1 MLTLPIVLY
10 NLIGV
15 IIGFIMGSMPGLTVT
30 MTMTLLVS
38 LTFGF
43 GMEEALGFI
52 VGAFAGGIAG
62 GSLSAIALNIPGT
75 AASVATTFDGFPLKK
90 KDEAATA
97 LGVALFASTLG
108 GLFSLL
114 FLAFIGPIIGDLAL
128 KFGSQEYLF
137 LTIWGLSLIAFLSK
151 GDFLKGIISASLGL
165 FVGMIGMDPITG
177 MMRFTLGSEFL
188 MGGVHFVVA
197 MIGLFGLKEVLINL
211 DQKGEFSVSKEN
223 FAFSKLLPKFDEVYK
238 STIKPILWCGPVG
251 SIIGLIPGTGGD
263 IGSLVGYGF
272 TKQIMKKPSRPFG
285 EGAYE
290 GVAAPEMANHSAMG
304 GALTTMLTLG
314 IPGDSVTAVILGS
327 FYLHGLLPGPTFMI
341 TERKYFYL
349 IIILLGFATVF
360 TYLFGLLGSNAM
372 LRVLSIPRWVL
383 LPFITILCVIGT
395 YALQNNLNHVFLM
408 IGFGFVGYLL
418 EKAEFPVSPIIL
430 GIILGPI
437 IERNFRQALI
447 NTGSVQSLLLSF
459 VTRPIT
465 LIIILLIIGSFLF
478 QTKIFSEVLD
488 EEDMEV

>member
-1 MLTLPIVLY
+1 MINLTIILY

-15 IIGFIMGSMPGLTVT
+15 IIGFVMGSLPGLTVT
-30 MTMTLLVS
+30 MTMTLIVS

-52 VGAFAGGIAG
+52 IGAFAGGIAG

-75 AASVATTFDGFPLKK
+75 AASVATTFDGYPLKQRG
-90 KDEAATA
+90 ESATA
-97 LGVALFASTLG
+97 LGVALFASTIG
-108 GLFSLL
+108 GLFSLI
-114 FLAFIGPIIGDLAL
+114 FLALIGPLIGDLAL

-137 LTIWGLSLIAFLSK
+137 LTLWGLSLIAFLSK
-151 GDFLKGIISASLGL
+151 GDFLKGIISACLGL

-188 MGGVHFVVA
+188 MGGIHFVVA

-211 DQKGEFSVSKEN
+211 DRKTVFSVDKEN
-223 FAFSKLLPKFDEVYK
+223 YKLRKLLPKFNNIYK
-238 STIKPILWCGPVG
+238 STLKPMLWCGPIG

-272 TKQIMKKPSRPFG
+272 TKQLMNKPSRPFG

-290 GVAAPEMANHSAMG
+290 GIAAPEMANHSAMG

-349 IIILLGFATVF
+349 IIILLGFGTVF

-372 LRVLSIPRWVL
+372 LRVLSIPRWVM
-383 LPFITILCVIGT
+383 LPFITILCVIGS

-408 IGFGFVGYLL
+408 IGFGFLGYLF

-437 IERNFRQALI
+437 VERNFRQALI
-447 NTGSVQSLLLSF
+447 NTGSVSNLVLSF
-459 VTRPIT
+459 VTRPVN
-465 LIIILLIIGSFLF
+465 LVIILLIAGSFIF
-478 QTKIFSEVLD
+478 QSKIFSTVL
-488 EEDMEV
+488 EEESI

>member
-1 MLTLPIVLY
+1 MISFTIILY
-10 NLIGV
+10 NLVGV

-30 MTMTLLVS
+30 MTMTLIVS

-43 GMEEALGFI
+43 GMETALAFI

-75 AASVATTFDGFPLKK
+75 AASVATTFDGHPLKNRG
-90 KDEAATA
+90 EAATA
-97 LGVALFASTLG
+97 LGVALFASTIG
-108 GLFSLL
+108 GLMSIV
-114 FLAFIGPIIGDLAL
+114 FLAIIGPIIGDLAL
-128 KFGSQEYLF
+128 SFGSQEYLF
-137 LTIWGLSLIAFLSK
+137 LTLWGLSLIAFLSK
-151 GDFLKGIISASLGL
+151 GDFIKGIISACLGL
-165 FVGMIGMDPITG
+165 FVGTIGMDPITG
-177 MMRFTLGSEFL
+177 AMRLTFGSDML

-197 MIGLFGLKEVLINL
+197 MIGLFGMKEVLVNL
-211 DQKGEFSVSKEN
+211 DRKADFSVSKDN
-223 FAFSKLLPKFDEVYK
+223 FKFSKLLPKFNDIYK
-238 STIKPILWCGPVG
+238 STLKPILWCGPIG

-272 TKQIMKKPSRPFG
+272 TKQIMKNPSRPFG

-304 GALTTMLTLG
+304 GAYTTMLTLG

-327 FYLHGLLPGPTFMI
+327 FYLHGLQPGPTFMI

-349 IIILLGFATVF
+349 IIALLGIGTIF
-360 TYLFGLLGSNAM
+360 TYLVGLLGSNAM

-383 LPFITILCVIGT
+383 LPFIAILCVIGS
-395 YALQNNLNHVFLM
+395 YALQNNLNHVYMM
-408 IGFGFVGYLL
+408 IGFGVLGYLFD
-418 EKAEFPVSPIIL
+418 KAKFPVSPIIL

-437 IERNFRQALI
+437 VERSFRQALI
-447 NTGSVQSLLLSF
+447 NTGSVSSLLMSF

-465 LIIILLIIGSFLF
+465 LIIIILIVGSFIF
-478 QTKIFSEVLD
+478 QSSIFGTVL
-488 EEDMEV
+488 EEK